1 MKVSVSFQF
10 LPSGQHGS
18 QLLPPFRPPGDGIR
32 LERLQAFRF
41 DGGIYFLGG
50 SPFFFSLQASRCRV
64 QRDVDLQS
72 LEERL
77 PLSQDLLT
85 VLENEMYK

>member
-10 LPSGQHGS
+10 LGSGQHGS
-18 QLLPPFRPPGDGIR
+18 QLLPPFHPPGDGNW

-41 DGGIYFLGG
+41 DGWIYFGRVTF
-50 SPFFFSLQASRCRV
+50 SFFSLQALRCRV
-64 QRDVDLQS
+64 QRNVDLQS